1 MATAVKRRSRYT
13 NYSRVPYDAY
23 DGSAARQLQ
32 REEVLRPRPMVRPR
46 ERAVVR
52 PRVRVRE
59 AGLVSPFAV
68 VGFLAVGVF
77 AVLLLFSYVQL
88 TTISQQ
94 VVELRSEMTA
104 LQSEEAKLRTA
115 YELSYDLSSIEE
127 TMTASG
133 AMVRPQN
140 GQVVYVDLSE
150 PDTVTFF
157 NQDEAVAGLDGM
169 FESVKSIASEIVAYF
184 QCVRPYSDLQT
195 PEKQTGCP
203 GRPLK
208 RTSREGVRKA
218 IFLRPPAIYHPIP
231 RGSGRRDF
239 LSEVSQPWQ
248 TERESVWSSSS
259 RTGGRTAPFWCAP
272 CSC

>member
-127 TMTASG
+127 TMTAR
-133 AMVRPQN
+133 VRPQN

-157 NQDEAVAGLDGM
+157 NQDEAAAGLDGM

-184 QCVRPYSDLQT
+184 Q
-195 PEKQTGCP
+195 
-203 GRPLK
+203 
-208 RTSREGVRKA
+208 
-218 IFLRPPAIYHPIP
+218 
-231 RGSGRRDF
+231 
-239 LSEVSQPWQ
+239 
-248 TERESVWSSSS
+248 
-259 RTGGRTAPFWCAP
+259 
-272 CSC
+272 

>member
-1 MATAVKRRSRYT
+1 MAEMAKRKTRYDG
-13 NYSRVPYDAY
+13 YGRVPYTAY
-23 DGSAARQLQ
+23 DGSAARQLE
-32 REEVLRPRPMVRPR
+32 REEVLRPRPAQLPR
-46 ERAVVR
+46 ERALER
-52 PRVRVRE
+52 PKVRVRE
-59 AGLVSPFAV
+59 AGQVSVFAV

-157 NQDEAVAGLDGM
+157 NQDEAAAGLDGM

-184 QCVRPYSDLQT
+184 Q
-195 PEKQTGCP
+195 
-203 GRPLK
+203 
-208 RTSREGVRKA
+208 
-218 IFLRPPAIYHPIP
+218 
-231 RGSGRRDF
+231 
-239 LSEVSQPWQ
+239 
-248 TERESVWSSSS
+248 
-259 RTGGRTAPFWCAP
+259 
-272 CSC
+272 

>member
-13 NYSRVPYDAY
+13 TYSRVPNDAY

-115 YELSYDLSSIEE
+115 YELSYDLSSI
-127 TMTASG
+127 G

-157 NQDEAVAGLDGM
+157 NQDEAAAGLDGM

-184 QCVRPYSDLQT
+184 Q
-195 PEKQTGCP
+195 
-203 GRPLK
+203 
-208 RTSREGVRKA
+208 
-218 IFLRPPAIYHPIP
+218 
-231 RGSGRRDF
+231 
-239 LSEVSQPWQ
+239 
-248 TERESVWSSSS
+248 
-259 RTGGRTAPFWCAP
+259 
-272 CSC
+272 

>member
-127 TMTASG
+127 QAAASG
-133 AMVRPQN
+133 AMVKPQN
-140 GQVVYVDLSE
+140 GQIIYVDLSE
-150 PDTVTFF
+150 PDNVEFF
-157 NQDEAVAGLDGM
+157 REETGRTGIAGAV
-169 FESVKSIASEIVAYF
+169 ESIRSICSEILEYF
-184 QCVRPYSDLQT
+184 Q
-195 PEKQTGCP
+195 
-203 GRPLK
+203 
-208 RTSREGVRKA
+208 
-218 IFLRPPAIYHPIP
+218 
-231 RGSGRRDF
+231 
-239 LSEVSQPWQ
+239 
-248 TERESVWSSSS
+248 
-259 RTGGRTAPFWCAP
+259 
-272 CSC
+272 

>member
-104 LQSEEAKLRTA
+104 LQSEEA
-115 YELSYDLSSIEE
+115 
-127 TMTASG
+127 MTASG

-184 QCVRPYSDLQT
+184 Q
-195 PEKQTGCP
+195 
-203 GRPLK
+203 
-208 RTSREGVRKA
+208 
-218 IFLRPPAIYHPIP
+218 
-231 RGSGRRDF
+231 
-239 LSEVSQPWQ
+239 
-248 TERESVWSSSS
+248 
-259 RTGGRTAPFWCAP
+259 
-272 CSC
+272 